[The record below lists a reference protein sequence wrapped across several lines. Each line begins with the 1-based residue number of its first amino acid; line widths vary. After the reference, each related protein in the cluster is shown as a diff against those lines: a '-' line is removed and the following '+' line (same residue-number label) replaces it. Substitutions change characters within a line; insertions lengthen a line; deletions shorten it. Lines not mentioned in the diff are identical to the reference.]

1 MIRIAD
7 GQKLAIKQSAVNIN
21 GHAIEFRINAESP
34 ENGFMPRPGK
44 VTDLHFPGGNG
55 IRIDS
60 ALYTGYHV
68 PSFYDAMIAKVIVH
82 GKNRAEAID
91 KMRSALGEVVIN
103 GEGLETNVDF
113 LYDLVC
119 NKSFIK
125 GDAEA
130 VNDILEKMCK

>member
-7 GQKLAIKQSAVNIN
+7 GQKLSIKQSAVNIN

-60 ALYTGYHV
+60 ALYTGYQV

-91 KMRSALGEVVIN
+91 KMRSAL
-103 GEGLETNVDF
+103 
-113 LYDLVC
+113 
-119 NKSFIK
+119 
-125 GDAEA
+125 
-130 VNDILEKMCK
+130 EKL

>member
-1 MIRIAD
+1 M
-7 GQKLAIKQSAVNIN
+7 
-21 GHAIEFRINAESP
+21 
-34 ENGFMPRPGK
+34 
-44 VTDLHFPGGNG
+44 PGGNG

-60 ALYTGYHV
+60 ALYTGYQV

-103 GEGLETNVDF
+103 GKGLETNVDF